1 MLKIELKM
9 FKDIDWILVTTV
21 IAIFSIGMVIIS
33 SATHVNDSG
42 SFKQFTVQII
52 SFAIGLIIIAIML
65 LFDYNKIGKYHK
77 YIYGLNVFLLL
88 AVYIPGLG
96 VKIAGANSWIKLG
109 PINIQTSEIVK
120 LGFIISFAKFMENKK
135 DKLNTFKDLLPIV
148 AYAAPLLLL
157 ILIQPDL
164 GTSIVFISIIFGMAF
179 ICGIN
184 YKIIGYTFITAIIS
198 VPIIYNFLK
207 PHQRLRID
215 AFLHPGDPKFPGNYQ
230 VIQSMVAI
238 GSGKIFGKGLFKGTQ
253 NQYNFLPVQETD
265 FIFAVLGEELG
276 LIGGVILALLFCLFL
291 NRILKI
297 AQNAKDFYGT
307 LITIGV
313 LFMFLYQIVQNIG
326 MAIGL
331 MPVTGVT
338 LPFVSYGGS
347 SLVTSMMALGIVLNV
362 SMRRKKINF

>member
-1 MLKIELKM
+1 M
-9 FKDIDWILVTTV
+9 FKDIDWILVFTV
-21 IAIFSIGMVIIS
+21 IFIFLVGMVVIS

-42 SFKQFTVQII
+42 SFRQLQVQAI
-52 SFAIGLIIIAIML
+52 SFIIGIIVIFFILLI
-65 LFDYNKIGKYHK
+65 DYNKLGKYYK
-77 YIYGLNVFLLL
+77 EIYILNVLLLL

-96 VKIAGANSWIKLG
+96 VSIAGAKSWIKLG
-109 PINIQTSEIVK
+109 PITIQTSEIVK
-120 LGFIISFAKFMENKK
+120 LGFILSFGKFLEDKK
-135 DKLNTFKDLLPIV
+135 DKLNTFKDLVPIII
-148 AYAAPLLLL
+148 YSGPILLL
-157 ILIQPDL
+157 ILKQPDL
-164 GTSIVFISIIFGMAF
+164 GSAIVFMSIIFGMTF
-179 ICGIN
+179 ITGLN
-184 YKIIGYTFITAIIS
+184 AKIIGYGSLGAVLS
-198 VPIIYNFLK
+198 VPIIYKFLK
-207 PHQRLRID
+207 PHQRVRID
-215 AFLHPGDPKFPGNYQ
+215 AFLHPGDPKYEGNFQ
-230 VIQSMVAI
+230 VIQSMIAI

-276 LIGGVILALLFCLFL
+276 LIGAAVLVLLFLLFL

-297 AQNAKDFYGT
+297 AKNAKDFYGS
-307 LITIGV
+307 LITIGA

-347 SLVTSMMALGIVLNV
+347 SLVTSMMALGLILNV

>member
-1 MLKIELKM
+1 
-9 FKDIDWILVTTV
+9 
-21 IAIFSIGMVIIS
+21 
-33 SATHVNDSG
+33 
-42 SFKQFTVQII
+42 
-52 SFAIGLIIIAIML
+52 
-65 LFDYNKIGKYHK
+65 
-77 YIYGLNVFLLL
+77 
-88 AVYIPGLG
+88 
-96 VKIAGANSWIKLG
+96 
-109 PINIQTSEIVK
+109 
-120 LGFIISFAKFMENKK
+120 MENKK

-362 SMRRKKINF
+362 SMRRKKINFKGSVYI

>member
-1 MLKIELKM
+1 MKIELKM
-9 FKDIDWILVTTV
+9 FKDIDWVLVATV
-21 IAIFSIGMVIIS
+21 ISIFSIGMVIIS

-42 SFKQFTVQII
+42 SFRQLKVQAI
-52 SFAIGLIIIAIML
+52 SFVIGLIIIFVML
-65 LFDYNKIGKYHK
+65 LFDYNKIGRYHK
-77 YIYGLNVFLLL
+77 YIYGFNVFLLL
-88 AVYIPGLG
+88 AVYIPGIG
-96 VKIAGANSWIKLG
+96 VSHAGATSWIKLG
-109 PINIQTSEIVK
+109 PIDIQTSEIVK

-135 DKLNTFKDLLPIV
+135 DKLNAFKDLLPII
-148 AYAAPLLLL
+148 AYAAPILLL
-157 ILIQPDL
+157 ILKQPDL
-164 GTSIVFISIIFGMAF
+164 GTAIVFISVIFGMTF
-179 ICGIN
+179 VSGIN
-184 YKIIGYTFITAIIS
+184 YKIIAYTSITSIVS
-198 VPIIYNFLK
+198 VPIVYNFLK
-207 PHQRLRID
+207 PHQRVRID
-215 AFLHPGDPKFPGNYQ
+215 AFLHPGDPKYPGNYQ

-276 LIGGVILALLFCLFL
+276 LIGGVILVLLFSLFL

-297 AQNAKDFYGT
+297 AKNAKDFYGT
-307 LITIGV
+307 LVTIGV
-313 LFMFLYQIVQNIG
+313 LFMFLYQILQNIG

-347 SLVTSMMALGIVLNV
+347 SLVTSMTALGIVLNV